1 MKTSDRVRAEARSRA
16 SRRLRNMTI
25 GTAILGVAATGS
37 LGWAAAGTPVG
48 GTATSSSAATVTTA
62 TTQPHQHHEHLDCR
76 NGRPDGERPG
86 GHGVDRE
93 RPRKHRGHL
102 TPVAPDAI
110 GQADELAGPVDDPAG
125 PVGAVIG
132 QAAEPA
138 GPVGAVIAQADW
150 RALGTGVRLLVL
162 DGDLARA
169 RSAVERVLDEVD
181 LAYSRFRP
189 DSELMA
195 VNAAAGRTVHL
206 GPLLARALQGVI
218 DAARR
223 TGGAVDPTVGRALRV
238 VGYDADFGL
247 LAGTTRPIELRVA
260 PVPGW
265 SSMAFDPH
273 ARTLRVPPGVELDLG
288 STGKGLAADLA
299 AAAALEATGAETGVL
314 VSLGGDI
321 ATAGRVPDGGWRIL
335 LSEDSNVP
343 SDSEGEVIA
352 IQRGAV
358 ATSSTTVR
366 RWGTSE
372 GVTVHHIIDPRTGLP
387 ADTPW
392 RTATVVA
399 ATCEE
404 ANAASTAAIVIGA
417 AAPAWIEAAG
427 LPARLVANDGSI
439 VRLAGWPEPSG
450 LELATGP

>member
-1 MKTSDRVRAEARSRA
+1 MATDR
-16 SRRLRNMTI
+16 I
-25 GTAILGVAATGS
+25 GQAA
-37 LGWAAAGTPVG
+37 
-48 GTATSSSAATVTTA
+48 
-62 TTQPHQHHEHLDCR
+62 
-76 NGRPDGERPG
+76 
-86 GHGVDRE
+86 
-93 RPRKHRGHL
+93 
-102 TPVAPDAI
+102 DAI
-110 GQADELAGPVDDPAG
+110 GQAADLAGEADEL
-125 PVGAVIG
+125 IG
-132 QAAEPA
+132 
-138 GPVGAVIAQADW
+138 QADW

-162 DGDLARA
+162 HGDLAAA
-169 RSAVERVLDEVD
+169 RSAVERVLDDVD

-189 DSELMA
+189 DSELIA
-195 VNAAAGRTVHL
+195 VNAAAGRTVRL
-206 GPLLARALQGVI
+206 GPLLARALQGSI
-218 DAARR
+218 AAARR

-247 LAGTTRPIELRVA
+247 LAGTTRPLELRVA

-265 SSMAFDPH
+265 SAMAFDPD

-299 AAAALEATGAETGVL
+299 AAAAFKATGADCGVL

-335 LSEDSNVP
+335 LAEDSNAP
-343 SDSEGEVIA
+343 SDLEGEVIA

-366 RWGTSE
+366 RWGISE

-392 RTATVVA
+392 RTATIVA

-404 ANAASTAAIVIGA
+404 ANAASTAAIVLGR
-417 AAPAWIEAAG
+417 AAPAWIEAAR

-439 VRLAGWPEPSG
+439 VRLAGWPDPSG
-450 LELATGP
+450 LETVTRP